1 MIPRPVRSVVLA
13 GSALLVLSHDAAA
26 QRLASTLMAAP
37 TAQDSARMLGRTRSA
52 QAGFER
58 FRYQRLPRTFQT
70 ASGECDEIIGRFCFW
85 FDPNPDPEPPPPEPP
100 VIGERRRVL
109 LDVLD
114 QASAVLPGDGWIAG
128 QRIRYL
134 VEEGDEAGAVEAARE
149 CRAERWWCAALEGYA
164 LHEAERFA
172 ESQAAFDTALARMP
186 ADERARW
193 TDVSDLLRP
202 DDQRALRRMPQAER
216 DALVRRL
223 WWLADPRWDDDA
235 NDRLTEHYAR
245 WTMHLIQ
252 HRARQV
258 DQTAWRDDTREIVV
272 RYGWFTAW
280 ERYQPLF
287 YGYSGEGLV
296 SYNDPRTWEWLPP
309 LGKVQAPR
317 TLQGDEWPLVE
328 ETPTATRYAP
338 EYVSRVMSLPH
349 QLAVFPR
356 PEGAVLVAGYALDPD
371 SLPADPRLHA
381 AAIAMSDVNGQR
393 AASPWQPTAAS
404 GAFRLELPG
413 HPAVVSLEVRED
425 SARLFARVR
434 RGVDWDAGARV
445 SDLLLLAHPEARP
458 ETLDEAARIARGSA
472 TVAPGEQLGVF
483 WEMYDVPAGDS
494 MTVRVGLVAP
504 QAGWARRRLQ
514 ALGVARGARPVRMG
528 WREAGEGEAIAARSI
543 AIGIPGD
550 LRPGTYTLEVSVN
563 APGRAPAIA
572 RRSITVREAR

>member
-1 MIPRPVRSVVLA
+1 MIPRIVQSVVLA
-13 GSALLVLSHDAAA
+13 GLALFVTSHDAAA
-26 QRLASTLMAAP
+26 QRLASTAP
-37 TAQDSARMLGRTRSA
+37 DAPAAQDSADVLGRTRSA
-52 QAGFER
+52 QARFER
-58 FRYQRLPRTFQT
+58 FRYQRLPRTFQSG
-70 ASGECDEIIGRFCFW
+70 AGECDEIIGRFCFW
-85 FDPNPDPEPPPPEPP
+85 FDPDPDPAPPPPEPP

-109 LDVLD
+109 LGVLD
-114 QASAVLPGDGWIAG
+114 QASALLPGDSWIAG

-134 VEEGDEAGAVEAARE
+134 VEAGEEGEAVEAARS

-164 LHEAERFA
+164 LHESERFGPA
-172 ESQAAFDTALARMP
+172 QAAFDTALAHMP

-202 DDQRALRRMPQAER
+202 DDQRALRRMAEPER
-216 DALVRRL
+216 AELVRRL

-245 WTMHLIQ
+245 WTMHLMQ

-258 DQTAWRDDTREIVV
+258 DRTAWRDDTREIVV

-287 YGYSGEGLV
+287 YGSSGDGLIA
-296 SYNDPRTWEWLPP
+296 YNDPRTWEWLPP
-309 LGKVQAPR
+309 LGNVRAPQ
-317 TLQGDEWPLVE
+317 TLRGDEWPLVE

-338 EYVSRVMSLPH
+338 EYVSRVMRLPH

-356 PEGAVLVAGYALDPD
+356 PEGAVLVAGYALHLD
-371 SLPADPRLHA
+371 SLPKNARLHA
-381 AAIAMSDVNGQR
+381 TAVAMSDVDGER
-393 AASPWQPTAAS
+393 AVSPWQPTAAA

-434 RGVDWDAGARV
+434 RGVTWHADARV

-458 ETLDEAARIARGSA
+458 ESLDEAARIARGSA
-472 TVAPGEQLGVF
+472 DVAPGEQVGVF
-483 WEMYDVPAGDS
+483 WEMYDLPADS

-504 QAGWARRRLQ
+504 QAGWARRQLE
-514 ALGVARGARPVRMG
+514 AIGVARGSRPVRMG
-528 WREAGEGEAIAARSI
+528 WREAGAGEAIAARSI
-543 AIGIPGD
+543 AIGIPAG
-550 LRPGTYTLEVSVN
+550 LRPGAYTLEVSIN
-563 APGRAPAIA
+563 APNRAPAIA
-572 RRSITVREAR
+572 RRTITVRER